1 MTDAQPVT
9 ALLAAWTQGDR
20 SALGD
25 LVPLVY
31 ADLRRI
37 AARRLRS
44 EKRSHTLSATAL
56 VHECYM
62 RLVDQTSA
70 HWHNRAQFFAI
81 ASEQMRRIL
90 VDHARKRRAAK
101 RDGGVQIT
109 LDDAVATAA
118 ARSLDILAL
127 DGALDELQKL
137 DPRAARVVEMRF
149 FGGLSIDEAA
159 FALGISS
166 ATVEREWATA
176 RAWLFQR
183 LTTTG

>member
-1 MTDAQPVT
+1 
-9 ALLAAWTQGDR
+9 
-20 SALGD
+20 
-25 LVPLVY
+25 
-31 ADLRRI
+31 
-37 AARRLRS
+37 
-44 EKRSHTLSATAL
+44 
-56 VHECYM
+56 
-62 RLVDQTSA
+62 
-70 HWHNRAQFFAI
+70 
-81 ASEQMRRIL
+81 MRRIL

-118 ARSLDILAL
+118 ARNLDILAL

-159 FALGISS
+159 YAIGISS

-176 RAWLFQR
+176 RACASRRASASAKSAASPAQARSSPARRPPAGSSIAFATSS
-183 LTTTG
+183 LTRA